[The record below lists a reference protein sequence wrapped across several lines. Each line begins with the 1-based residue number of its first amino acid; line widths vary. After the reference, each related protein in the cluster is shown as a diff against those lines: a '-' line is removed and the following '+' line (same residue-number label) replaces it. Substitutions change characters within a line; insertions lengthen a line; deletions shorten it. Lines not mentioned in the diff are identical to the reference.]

1 MAILTFSRQP
11 YSPGDSIAQE
21 IAEKLDYKLIDK
33 HIINN
38 KIKDFHFDFSDELH
52 DLSDEKQPGLFKQIL
67 KNRLVYNCLLQAIL
81 FDEASNGDAV
91 IKGRGGHYIMNQPYV
106 MNIRI
111 IAPFDVRCAALE
123 KEEGLHHDVAQK
135 LLDKQGRERENFI
148 KFLFQKD
155 ISEESAFDLIF
166 NHHKLDTDAIISTIL
181 NYVKKVD
188 QLQPLN
194 DSDKDLL
201 KRLSMEKRVEATI
214 RKQVADDVNLKVDC
228 ERLGNIKISG
238 YISDELERTKAYK
251 LAQACRGVNHVENDL
266 DTVKISV

>member
-1 MAILTFSRQP
+1 MAILTISRQP

-21 IAEKLDYKLIDK
+21 IVEKLDYKLINK
-33 HIINN
+33 QIINN
-38 KIKDFHFDFSDELH
+38 KIKDFHLNFSDELH
-52 DLSDEKQPGLFKQIL
+52 DLSDEKQPGLFKKFL
-67 KNRLVYNCLLQAIL
+67 KNGLVYNCLLQAIL
-81 FDEASNGDAV
+81 FDEASNGNVV

-123 KEEGLHHDVAQK
+123 KVESPHHDVAQK
-135 LLDKQGRERENFI
+135 LLKKLGRERENFI
-148 KFLFQKD
+148 KFIFEKD

-181 NYVKKVD
+181 QYVKRVD
-188 QLQPLN
+188 QLQPLK

-201 KRLSMEKRVEATI
+201 KRLSLEKRVEAMI
-214 RKQVADDVNLKVDC
+214 RKQVADVVNLKVDC

-238 YISDELERTKAYK
+238 YISDEMERTKAYK
-251 LAQACRGVNHVENDL
+251 LAQACNGVNYVENDL
-266 DTVKISV
+266 DTFKISV